1 MLKKIT
7 SLFLTGALMLG
18 AAATAEGVSGTFS
31 GEGTGYGGTIAVD
44 VTLENGAITGIDV
57 TGSNETQGIGTV
69 AIDKRRGHGL
79 RWNDCRRCDAR
90 SAAA

>member
-1 MLKKIT
+1 MAQLCYNYLQKKQMLITRRNCDMLKKIT

-44 VTLENGAITGIDV
+44 VTL
-57 TGSNETQGIGTV
+57 
-69 AIDKRRGHGL
+69 
-79 RWNDCRRCDAR
+79 
-90 SAAA
+90 

>member
-57 TGSNETQGIGTV
+57 TGSNETQGIG
-69 AIDKRRGHGL
+69 HG
-79 RWNDCRRCDAR
+79 RHRQADSRNH
-90 SAAA
+90 